1 MKVNGVRS
9 VAKYGVA
16 LIAGLFAALP
26 DAAAQS
32 CAMCYQN
39 AAASGVQG
47 RSALQ
52 HGILVLFVPAITI
65 FGGILLLL
73 YSRRHVSSQSAGLA
87 QGPSEGETAG
97 RQRTVP
103 GHKVMLRP

>member
-1 MKVNGVRS
+1 MS
-9 VAKYGVA
+9 VAKYVAA
-16 LIAGLFAALP
+16 LIAGLSAALP

-39 AAASGVQG
+39 AAASGAQG

-52 HGILVLFVPAITI
+52 HGILILFIPAIGI

-73 YSRRHVSSQSAGLA
+73 YSRRHVSGRSAGLP
-87 QGPSEGETAG
+87 QGSRERAL
-97 RQRTVP
+97 RQCVVP
-103 GHKVMLRP
+103 GNKIMLRP